1 MTCGDKNRLISGDV
15 TAGVDFAAVVDA
27 PVPGVS
33 YTLHL
38 RGPSSIDLTG
48 DSAGQFFM
56 PGAATATWVVGTYAY
71 SLRAH
76 DGDGGIDEIDRGQI
90 VVRPDFLSL
99 PPGTDIRSQA
109 EIALEAI
116 DAVLAKR
123 ATQDQQRYVIN
134 NRELWRSTPAELLQ
148 IRQFYA
154 NQVAR
159 ERRSRKGCGTFGRNI
174 LVRFHS

>member
-1 MTCGDKNRLISGDV
+1 MSCGEKNRLISGNA
-15 TAGVDFAAVVDA
+15 TAGVDFSACVAV

-38 RGPSSIDLTG
+38 RGPSVIDLTA
-48 DSAGQFFM
+48 DSAGKFFA
-56 PGAATATWVVGTYAY
+56 PAATTATWVAGTYAY
-71 SLRAH
+71 SLRA
-76 DGDGGIDEIDRGQI
+76 DASVEIDRDQI
-90 VVRPDFLSL
+90 SVLPDFLSM
-99 PPGTDIRSQA
+99 PAGTDVRSQA
-109 EIALEAI
+109 EIGLEAI

-134 NRELWRSTPAELLQ
+134 NRELWRTPVADLLKL
-148 IRQFYA
+148 RQFYA

-159 ERRSRKGCGTFGRNI
+159 ERQRRKGCGTFGRPI